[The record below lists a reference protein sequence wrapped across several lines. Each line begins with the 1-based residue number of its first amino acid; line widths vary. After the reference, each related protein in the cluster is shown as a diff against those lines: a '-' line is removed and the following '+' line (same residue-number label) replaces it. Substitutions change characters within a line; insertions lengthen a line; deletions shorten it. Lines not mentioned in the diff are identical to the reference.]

1 VKGKQITMKCTK
13 CQNADSKV
21 VESRDIADGSSIR
34 RRRECLKC
42 KHRFTTYERLEVPYL
57 VVIKKGNAQELF
69 NRKKLIAGLSK
80 AVEKRPITPLQL
92 EELAADVERTIF
104 EQGVS
109 EIPSREIGEMVME
122 RLAGLDEVAYVRF
135 ASVYRSFTDV
145 ASFEKELAKLKQKT
159 HANI

>member
-1 VKGKQITMKCTK
+1 MKCARCK
-13 CQNADSKV
+13 NADSRV
-21 VESRDIADGSSIR
+21 VESRDIAEGSSIR

-42 KHRFTTYERLEVPYL
+42 NHRFTTYERLEVPYL
-57 VVIKKGNAQELF
+57 AVIKKAGNQEIF
-69 NRKKLIAGLSK
+69 NRHKLISGLSK

-109 EIPSREIGEMVME
+109 EIPSREIGELVME
-122 RLAGLDEVAYVRF
+122 RLAKLDEVAYVRF

-159 HANI
+159 HATI